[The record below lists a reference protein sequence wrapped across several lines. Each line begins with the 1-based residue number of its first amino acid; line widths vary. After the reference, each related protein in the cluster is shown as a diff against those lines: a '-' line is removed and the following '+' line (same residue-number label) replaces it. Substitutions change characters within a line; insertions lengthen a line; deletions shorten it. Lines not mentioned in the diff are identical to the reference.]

1 MIESK
6 EYAKRRAAL
15 LKQLNGGVGVVF
27 AGEHTAPAIGKWRPD
42 LNFLY
47 LTGIDAEPGAALM
60 FDGGNENPR
69 RRVTLFL
76 KPSNPEAEQWTGL
89 RRPINGALKKVVGIE
104 TILRTSQLPA
114 LLTAALRRAKSAA
127 CLHPFAVYPAEASP
141 DLRAF
146 QQVAGRVPGVRI
158 EDQTSLLAAM
168 RATKSPAEL
177 KLIEKA
183 AGITIAAYRE
193 AIKYIRPGINES
205 QVQLALETIYKQQG
219 GEIAYGTIVGSGLGG
234 TVLHYINND
243 RPLENGDLVVIDSA
257 ASFGGYA
264 SDITRT
270 FPVSGKFT
278 PDQREVYEVV
288 LKAQAAAI
296 KAARPGA
303 RMFEV
308 DAAARDVIDAAGFG
322 DFFIHS
328 IGHPLGLHV
337 HDVQPDHP
345 LKENMVLTIEPGV
358 YLPDRKL
365 GVRIEDDIVLTKG
378 GNRNITDAVPKTV
391 KEIEA
396 AMAGGMGF
404 GVRGLGLAGGMDE
417 W

>member
-1 MIESK
+1 MIEPK

-15 LKQLNGGVGVVF
+15 LKQLGDGVGVVF
-27 AGEHTAPAIGKWRPD
+27 AGEHAAPPIGKWRPD

-47 LTGIDAEPGAALM
+47 LTGIDAEPGAAVL

-69 RRVTLFL
+69 RRIVLFL

-89 RRPINGALKKVVGIE
+89 RQPVDGALKKAVGIE
-104 TILRTSQLPA
+104 TILRTGALPGT
-114 LLTAALRRAKSAA
+114 LTAAMRRSKLAA
-127 CLHPFAVYPAEASP
+127 CLHPFAVYPAEVSA
-141 DLRAF
+141 DLKAF
-146 QQVAGRVPGVRI
+146 QQVAARVPGVRI
-158 EDQTSLLAAM
+158 EDRTSLLSAM
-168 RATKSPAEL
+168 RATKSPTEL
-177 KLIEKA
+177 KLIERA
-183 AGITIAAYRE
+183 AGITVAAYRE
-193 AIKYIRPGINES
+193 AMKYIRPGINES

-219 GEIAYGTIVGSGLGG
+219 GDVAYGTIVGSGLGG

-243 RPLENGDLVVIDSA
+243 RPLESGDLVVIDSA

-278 PDQREVYEVV
+278 AEQREVYEVV

-303 RMFEV
+303 RLFEV

-322 DFFIHS
+322 NYFIHS

-345 LKENMVLTIEPGV
+345 LKENMVLTIEPGI

-365 GVRIEDDIVLTKG
+365 GVRIEDDIVLTRS
-378 GNRNITDAVPKTV
+378 GNRNITGAVPKTV
-391 KEIEA
+391 KDIEA
-396 AMAGGMGF
+396 AM
-404 GVRGLGLAGGMDE
+404 R
-417 W
+417 

>member
-1 MIESK
+1 MIDPK

-15 LKQLNGGVGVVF
+15 LKQLGGSVGVVF
-27 AGEHTAPAIGKWRPD
+27 AGEHPAPAIGKWRPD

-47 LTGIDAEPGAALM
+47 LTGLDTEPGAALLL
-60 FDGGNENPR
+60 DPENENPR
-69 RRVTLFL
+69 RRVALFL

-89 RRPINGALKKVVGIE
+89 RPAVTSEFKKAVGIE
-104 TILRTSQLPA
+104 TVLRTNQLPG
-114 LLTAALRRAKSAA
+114 LLTASLRRAKSAA
-127 CLHPFAVYPAEASP
+127 CLHPFAVYPAEVSA
-141 DLRAF
+141 DLKVF
-146 QQVAGRVPGVRI
+146 QQVAQRVPGVRI
-158 EDQTSLLAAM
+158 EDRTSLLAAM

-183 AGITIAAYRE
+183 ADITVAAYRE

-205 QVQLALETIYKQQG
+205 QVQLALETLYKQQG
-219 GEIAYGTIVGSGLGG
+219 GDIAYGTIVGGGIGG

-243 RPLENGDLVVIDSA
+243 RPLEAGELVVIDSA
-257 ASFGGYA
+257 ANFGGYA

-278 PDQREVYEVV
+278 PEQRDLYETV
-288 LKAQAAAI
+288 LKAQATAI

-303 RMFEV
+303 RLFEV
-308 DAAARDVIDAAGFG
+308 DAAARDVIDAAGLG
-322 DFFIHS
+322 DYFIHS

-358 YLPDRKL
+358 YLPDRKI
-365 GVRIEDDIVLTKG
+365 GIRIEDDIILTKG
-378 GNRNITDAVPKTV
+378 GNRNITDRVPKTV

-396 AMAGGMGF
+396 AMA
-404 GVRGLGLAGGMDE
+404 R
-417 W
+417 